1 MDSEI
6 ADAAVPR
13 WKVSNEGVGG
23 KMMRDIAANNY
34 GENYCGVRARWKP
47 GNESFLVKTADLF
60 VALVLYACILFD
72 ALQCEHFLTLIATIN
87 L

>member
-1 MDSEI
+1 MSTMDSEI

-34 GENYCGVRARWKP
+34 GENYCGVRAR
-47 GNESFLVKTADLF
+47 
-60 VALVLYACILFD
+60 
-72 ALQCEHFLTLIATIN
+72 
-87 L
+87 